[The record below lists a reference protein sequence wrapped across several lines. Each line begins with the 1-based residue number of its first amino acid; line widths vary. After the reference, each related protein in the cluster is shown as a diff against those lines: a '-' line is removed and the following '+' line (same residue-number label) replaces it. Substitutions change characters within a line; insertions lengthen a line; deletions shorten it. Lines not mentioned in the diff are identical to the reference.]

1 LLSPANYKLSK
12 GLEAITIIV
21 EQCLI
26 FSFEIKFAN
35 KSWHIISSDIYKQKF
50 NRIKSI
56 LIWIVLSSIHVL
68 LTLLISE
75 KSVCITVDDIFVV
88 NNFIDLADIQ
98 ILRKIIF
105 FSSYTDLFWKLEP
118 F

>member
-1 LLSPANYKLSK
+1 ML
-12 GLEAITIIV
+12 
-21 EQCLI
+21 
-26 FSFEIKFAN
+26 
-35 KSWHIISSDIYKQKF
+35 
-50 NRIKSI
+50 
-56 LIWIVLSSIHVL
+56 L

>member
-1 LLSPANYKLSK
+1 MKPGRLYRLESTIKKLSD
-12 GLEAITIIV
+12 LNN
-21 EQCLI
+21 LL
-26 FSFEIKFAN
+26 FA
-35 KSWHIISSDIYKQKF
+35 
-50 NRIKSI
+50 
-56 LIWIVLSSIHVL
+56 WIVLSSIQVLL

-88 NNFIDLADIQ
+88 NNFINLADIQ

-105 FSSYTDLFWKLEP
+105 FSSYNDLFWKLEP